1 MKNVEQPR
9 LSIEHQAAA
18 MNGTVILSGALALC
32 WFFSVSAV
40 AQTPAGLLT
49 LSEESFVLPAER
61 DWEKLGVS
69 NRAIRILDRFH
80 RGGGYE
86 GFHIAYKGSKLHIT
100 GILARPYIPPE
111 LMEKYQEK
119 DTAEEDEELIGFP
132 LVILNHGSRGGI
144 SAPYRAIALE
154 LASRGYVVLASTYRG
169 RAGLEGRSQGVAE
182 LAKGE
187 VLDVLQLTELG
198 RRLEYVD
205 SLRMGIIG
213 EGHGATITL
222 LAIERS
228 NVFQVAVAISPPIF
242 SGLAEFGFAGRKIL
256 EDRSRELFG
265 RELGQ
270 NDLLRELYARGTFRF
285 LPQITTPLLL
295 IATSSDPSYRDQL
308 RFVDQLSVHGI
319 EHRLLAYPGLFPEFM
334 TAVDNG
340 NRPPEWRQTQYAA
353 WTEVFTVLD
362 EALQLPAEEEE
373 ESVR

>member
-1 MKNVEQPR
+1 
-9 LSIEHQAAA
+9 
-18 MNGTVILSGALALC
+18 MNRTLILSSALAVASV
-32 WFFSVSAV
+32 FSASAA
-40 AQTPAGLLT
+40 AQTPAGLLN

-61 DWEKLGVS
+61 NWEKLGVS
-69 NRAIRILDRFH
+69 NRKIRILDRFH
-80 RGGGYE
+80 RGGGYL
-86 GFHIAYKGSKLHIT
+86 GFHIAYNSSKLHVT

-111 LMEKYQEK
+111 LMERYLEK
-119 DTAEEDEELIGFP
+119 DTAEEDEELVGFP
-132 LVILNHGSRGGI
+132 LVILNHGSRAGI
-144 SAPYRAIALE
+144 TAPYRAIALE

-169 RAGLEGRSQGVAE
+169 RAGLEGRSQGVTE

-242 SGLAEFGFAGRKIL
+242 SGLPEFGFAGRRIL

-270 NDLLRELYARGTFRF
+270 NDLLRELYARDTFRF
-285 LPQITTPLLL
+285 LPKITTPLLL
-295 IATSSDPSYRDQL
+295 IATSADPSYRDQL
-308 RFVDQLSVHGI
+308 RFVEQLSAHGV
-319 EHRLLAYPGLFPEFM
+319 EHRLLAYPDLFPEFM

-340 NRPPEWRQTQYAA
+340 SRPLEWRQTQYAA
-353 WTEVFTVLD
+353 WTEVFTLLD
-362 EALQLPAEEEE
+362 EALQLPEEEE
-373 ESVR
+373 GENPR

>member
-1 MKNVEQPR
+1 
-9 LSIEHQAAA
+9 
-18 MNGTVILSGALALC
+18 MNRTLILSGALTLLSLFPAGG
-32 WFFSVSAV
+32 A

-69 NRAIRILDRFH
+69 NREIRILDRFH
-80 RGGGYE
+80 RGGGYL
-86 GFHIAYKGSKLHIT
+86 GFHIAYNSSKMYVT

-111 LMEKYQEK
+111 LMEQYQKK
-119 DTAEEDEELIGFP
+119 DTPEEDEELIGFP
-132 LVILNHGSRGGI
+132 LVILNHGSPAGV

-169 RAGLEGRSQGVAE
+169 RAGLEGRSQGVSE

-198 RRLEYVD
+198 RRLKYVD

-213 EGHGATITL
+213 EGHGATIAL
-222 LAIERS
+222 LALERS
-228 NVFQVAVAISPPIF
+228 NVFRVGVAISPAIF

-256 EDRSRELFG
+256 KERSRELFG

-270 NDLLRELYARGTFRF
+270 NDLLRELYARDTFRF

-308 RFVDQLSVHGI
+308 RFVEQLSAHGI

-353 WTEVFTVLD
+353 WTEVFTLLD
-362 EALQLPAEEEE
+362 ETLQLPEEDEE
-373 ESVR
+373 GEDRR